1 MRTLC
6 CCCVFID
13 FLHSYLGTH
22 YIINIT
28 VNEAQNK
35 AIEVTTVYSDY
46 SGANGALLNFVF
58 TDDTNSVNFT
68 RSALLALDRKKS
80 SNYVLPISLF
90 PGKYSVLVFD
100 IERNGTLS
108 SGVSYPADTD
118 VFLASEE
125 GRGTYN

>member
-1 MRTLC
+1 M
-6 CCCVFID
+6 
-13 FLHSYLGTH
+13 
-22 YIINIT
+22 
-28 VNEAQNK
+28 
-35 AIEVTTVYSDY
+35 IEVTTVYSDY

-58 TDDTNSVNFT
+58 IDDTNSVNFT